1 MAINLNPKKKLGKF
15 KKFVRKKIHSLVK
28 SRPKDPNIENQI
40 VVKDLLQPLDQKEW
54 QQKFSELNIES
65 PLQDSLK
72 FKAKLEIGEKAFTI
86 LRLKTLSEDVWDS
99 AGVGL
104 AGAKVASTLGATG
117 FFGTTGILGL
127 LGIGTAAT
135 PLTVII
141 AAGVVSGLGW
151 RLFRGY
157 LRSLS
162 EDKIIFI
169 PKYLNTPLDI
179 LSVGIFD
186 LLATLALKVAK
197 ADGMINSLEFDKI
210 VEYFVNQWGYD
221 QKFVEAGIA
230 YFYVELDK
238 FDTEKTAQEF
248 AVYLQENPDCNFKA
262 ISTGTINFL
271 EDLASVEEFGSASKT
286 EEIQKIK
293 EIFANKNSYFKKF
306 MAQITP
312 AKDLKGYLKIL
323 KRQNKDNS

>member
-1 MAINLNPKKKLGKF
+1 MAINLNPKKKLDKF
-15 KKFVRKKIHSLVK
+15 KTYVRMKVHRLVK
-28 SRPKDPNIENQI
+28 FRDKGSKIENQI
-40 VVKDLLQPLDQKEW
+40 IVKDFPQTLDQREW

-157 LRSLS
+157 LRSMS
-162 EDKIIFI
+162 EDKIIII

-179 LSVGIFD
+179 LAVGIFD
-186 LLATLALKVAK
+186 LLATLSLKVAK
-197 ADGMINSLEFDKI
+197 ADGMINSPEFDKI
-210 VEYFVNQWGYD
+210 VEHFVNQWGYD
-221 QKFVEAGIA
+221 RKFVEAGIA
-230 YFYVELDK
+230 YFYVELDN

-248 AVYLQENPDCNFKA
+248 AVYLRENPDCNFKA
-262 ISTGTINFL
+262 ISRGTTNFL
-271 EDLASVEEFGSASKT
+271 EDLASVEEFGSESKK
-286 EEIQKIK
+286 EEIQKI
-293 EIFANKNSYFKKF
+293 EEVFDTKNSYFERF